1 MKRFHIPYLTTI
13 VLLTIGLCSSCLK
26 KEFMPPPIGESIPYQ
41 DSIPTFYEAF
51 SDPAYS
57 TFLHAWRRSRISSQ
71 VNVQDPKTKFTVLIP
86 DNQAMAQA
94 GYTLAKINQMSLNDI
109 DSLVF
114 YHTIKGQMPQKG
126 IEESKG
132 NTRLNTLLT
141 HPSEM
146 EGGTSETGEN
156 SVFHYKYKVYFGIEN
171 QQILLNGKPHGPQ
184 NRIVESKQATLI
196 PISKV
201 LVRPSKTTAQFLRED
216 GRFSMFIKALNYS
229 DSLYHEMQTES
240 NPYYYQPE
248 GYQLRMNMLS
258 TFNSTSLL
266 VPTDDAF
273 KKAGI
278 YTVSDIE
285 KLCERSPVQVKNW
298 TGTMSNFSV
307 IDSVMN
313 NHWWQINSWN
323 VLATDPRGLAT
334 YHQAKNAFT
343 PFSTFFSNDLRN
355 EILGTIVL
363 SWEVDQGYRIDSN
376 NLEFDRANNEIRI
389 KTKGSKHPAA
399 KVIEQDILTYTGVVH
414 VIDRL
419 LLPKDFKLN

>member
-1 MKRFHIPYLTTI
+1 MKRFPIPYITT
-13 VLLTIGLCSSCLK
+13 VMLLTIGLCSSCLK
-26 KEFMPPPIGESIPYQ
+26 KEFMPPPIGEQIPYQ
-41 DSIPTFYEAF
+41 DSLPTFYEAF
-51 SDPAYS
+51 SDPAFS
-57 TFLHAWRRSRISSQ
+57 TFLHAWRRSRINTQ
-71 VNVQDPKTKFTVLIP
+71 VNIQDAKVKFTVLVP
-86 DNQAMAQA
+86 DNQAMTQA
-94 GYTLAKINQMSLNDI
+94 GYTLSKINQMSLNDI

-114 YHTIKGQMPQKG
+114 YHTIKGQMSKNG
-126 IEESKG
+126 IDDSQG

-141 HPSEM
+141 HPTEI
-146 EGGTSETGEN
+146 EGGTSEGGE
-156 SVFHYKYKVYFGIEN
+156 SVTYPYKYKVYFGVDK

-196 PISKV
+196 PITKV
-201 LVRPSKTTAQFLRED
+201 LARPTKTTAQFLQED
-216 GRFSMFIKALNYS
+216 GRFSLFIKALNYS
-229 DSLYHEMQTES
+229 DSLYHEIQSES

-248 GYQLRMNMLS
+248 GYKLRMNLLS
-258 TFNSTSLL
+258 TFYSTSLL

-278 YTVSDIE
+278 NSVKDIE
-285 KLCERSPVQVKNW
+285 KLCERSPVQAVNW
-298 TGTMSNFSV
+298 TGTMNNFTV
-307 IDSVMN
+307 IDSIIN

-363 SWEVDQGYRIDSN
+363 SWEVDQGYRLDSN
-376 NLEFDRANNEIRI
+376 NLEFERANNEIHI
-389 KTKGSKHPAA
+389 KTKGANHPAA